1 MSEIMHRIKSIH
13 WHQLF
18 IMMLIAAV
26 VVGSDGCKSTGKLSK
41 KERKAQIEAAK
52 KELNAIISGT
62 STKTLEQQEKYIND
76 IANKNYNDAD
86 LNALLVQATQKV
98 KKAFAERDTLRQQQI
113 DEAKAALFDLL
124 QNKDNKSADE
134 MERELNQIKAKYKN
148 LNDEEV
154 NDLYARIEKQIAS
167 MRSTGNIPLKTKL
180 ENNFQAIADAGKSGN
195 LTQAAT
201 LIKSTLPLFVSDDAP
216 VLIIIAKENGS
227 PVDYDKPTTI
237 KRYLDF
243 LKDQKVNRNAIDSYL
258 LDNNGK
264 IKELDLIKK

>member
-1 MSEIMHRIKSIH
+1 MSEVIQRIKSFR

-18 IMMLIAAV
+18 IILLIAAV
-26 VVGSDGCKSTGKLSK
+26 VVGSDGCKSTGKLTK
-41 KERKAQIEAAK
+41 KERKAQIAAAK
-52 KELNAIISGT
+52 TQLTAIINGT

-86 LNALLVQATQKV
+86 LNALLVQATQVV
-98 KKAFAERDTLRQQQI
+98 KKGFAERDTLKQQQVA
-113 DEAKAALFDLL
+113 EAKAALFDLL

-134 MERELNQIKAKYKN
+134 MESALNQIKAKYKN

-154 NDLYARIEKQIAS
+154 NDLYARIEKQIAT
-167 MRSTGNIPLKTKL
+167 MRSEGNIPLKTKL
-180 ENNFQAIADAGKSGN
+180 ENNFQAIADAGKTGN

-201 LIKSTLPLFVSDDAP
+201 LIKSTLPLFVSDDTP
-216 VLIIIAKENGS
+216 VLIIIAKEGS
-227 PVDYDKPTTI
+227 TIDYDKPTTI

-243 LKDQKVNRNAIDSYL
+243 LKDQKTNRNAVDSYL

>member
-1 MSEIMHRIKSIH
+1 MSEIIQRFKSFR

-18 IMMLIAAV
+18 IMILIAAI

-52 KELNAIISGT
+52 KELTAIINGT
-62 STKTLEQQEKYIND
+62 STKSIEQQERYISD

-86 LNALLVQATQKV
+86 LNALLVQATQKI
-98 KKAFAERDTLRQQQI
+98 KKDSAERYALHQKQL
-113 DEAKAALFDLL
+113 DEARAALFDLL

-134 MERELNQIKAKYKN
+134 MELALSQIKAKYKQ
-148 LNDEEV
+148 LNEEEIL
-154 NDLYARIEKQIAS
+154 DLYARVEKQIAS
-167 MRSTGNIPLKTKL
+167 MRSTGNVPLKAKL
-180 ENNFQAIADAGKSGN
+180 ETNFQAIADAAKSGN
-195 LTQAAT
+195 LTQAAA
-201 LIKSTLPLFVSDDAP
+201 LIKSTLPLFVSDDTP
-216 VLIIIAKENGS
+216 VLIIISKDGPE
-227 PVDYDKPTTI
+227 PDYDKPTTI

-243 LKDQKVNRNAIDSYL
+243 LKDQKANRNAVDSYL

>member
-1 MSEIMHRIKSIH
+1 MSEVIRRIKSIH

-18 IMMLIAAV
+18 IMLLIAAV

-52 KELNAIISGT
+52 KELTSIINGT

-98 KKAFAERDTLRQQQI
+98 KKAFAERETVRQQQI

-134 MERELNQIKAKYKN
+134 MESALKSIKAKYKN

-154 NDLYARIEKQIAS
+154 NDLYARVEKQIAS
-167 MRSTGNIPLKTKL
+167 MRSAGSVPLKTTL

-195 LTQAAT
+195 LTQAAA
-201 LIKSTLPLFVSDDAP
+201 LIKSTLPLFVSDETP
-216 VLIIIAKENGS
+216 VLIIIARDGS
-227 PVDYDKPTTI
+227 ITDYDKPTTI

-243 LKDQKVNRNAIDSYL
+243 LKDQKTNRNAVDSYL
-258 LDNNGK
+258 LDENGK

>member
-1 MSEIMHRIKSIH
+1 MSEIIHGIKSIR
-13 WHQLF
+13 WQQLF
-18 IMMLIAAV
+18 FILLIGAV
-26 VVGSDGCKSTGKLSK
+26 VVGSDGCKSTGKLTK

-52 KELNAIISGT
+52 KELTSIINGT
-62 STKTLEQQEKYIND
+62 STKSLEQQEKYIND

-98 KKAFAERDTLRQQQI
+98 KQGFAERDSLRQKQI

-134 MERELNQIKAKYKN
+134 MEKELTQIKARYKN

-154 NDLYARIEKQIAS
+154 NDLYARVEKQIAS
-167 MRSTGNIPLKTKL
+167 MRSEGNIPLKTKL
-180 ENNFQAIADAGKSGN
+180 ENTFQGIADAGKSGN
-195 LTQAAT
+195 LTQAAA
-201 LIKSTLPLFVSDDAP
+201 LIKSTLPLFASDDTP
-216 VLIIIAKENGS
+216 VLIIIARDGS
-227 PVDYDKPTTI
+227 MVDYDKPTTI

-243 LKDQKVNRNAIDSYL
+243 LKDQKTNRNDVDSYL